1 MVPTSMEER
10 CEKLEHCGVPKIIE
24 LAFEIGLPVN
34 ETIVTRNG
42 KKQLWL
48 WWNTLFENNNNK
60 ILILILIVNVN
71 VNISTY

>member
-1 MVPTSMEER
+1 MKKINSWYLTTIKCKRYTCFSMVSTSIEDR

-42 KKQLWL
+42 KKQL
-48 WWNTLFENNNNK
+48 
-60 ILILILIVNVN
+60 
-71 VNISTY
+71 